1 MRFYEDL
8 KAYYFSKNPETDA
21 EERSLIME
29 QGREYVKEFVGDIFR
44 PEDTAGASIKKYLP
58 IALFGIVVILLIIFS
73 INKMVPALIF
83 TFGGLFIL
91 FGIAFFIPG
100 KKSEHPELPDTA
112 KIPKAIPGAAAIAF
126 GLGVIVPAAAAPTF
140 GYAKSLVAG
149 GATWFVLGGLFFIVY
164 SIIGFVRFSKASKNT
179 VQGKCIGYIKMV
191 EGSNSSNS
199 NSNINHNRYYITG
212 APVFEYSING
222 VTYQAFQENNMR
234 TGKLTPYVGDVVE
247 LGVHPD
253 DPYAVFYHRNTGAKI
268 FAIVLSL
275 VVLAAGIVLFC
286 LVPTVNDNGGFV
298 VNTMGGQTML
308 AKAKFDDKT
317 IAKYITGDYTIE
329 YVTVTA
335 AYDLDGSPVVEL
347 SNGKG
352 LILKEDEKDK
362 YPVGTNVYI
371 VKPVDGSAGLNFR
384 AEEWEYSGT
393 HEVIGLPSN

>member
-29 QGREYVKEFVGDIFR
+29 QSREYVKEFVGDIFK

-58 IALFGIVVILLIIFS
+58 IALFGIAVVLLIIFS
-73 INKMVPALIF
+73 INKMVPALLF
-83 TFGGLFIL
+83 TFGGVFIL
-91 FGIAFFIPG
+91 FGIAFFLPG
-100 KKSEHPELPDTA
+100 KKAQHPELPDTA

-126 GLGVIVPAAAAPTF
+126 GLGVIVPAAAAPTV
-140 GYAKSLVAG
+140 GYAKSMVAG
-149 GATWFVLGGLFFIVY
+149 GATWFLLGGLFFIVY
-164 SIIGFVRFSKASKNT
+164 TVIEFVRFSKASKNT

-191 EGSNSSNS
+191 ERSQNGNVHRQNF
-199 NSNINHNRYYITG
+199 YITG
-212 APVFEYSING
+212 APVFEYTLNG

-234 TGKLTPYVGDVVE
+234 TGKLTPYVGDIVE

-268 FAIVLSL
+268 FAIALSVL
-275 VVLAAGIVLFC
+275 VLAAGIFLAC
-286 LVPTVNDNGGFV
+286 MVPTVNDNGGFV

-317 IAKYITGDYTIE
+317 IAKYLNTDYTIE

-352 LILKEDEKDK
+352 LILKADEKDK
-362 YPVGTNVYI
+362 YPVGTAVYV

-384 AEEWEYSGT
+384 AEEWEYAGS
-393 HEVIGLPSN
+393 HEVIGLP

>member
-29 QGREYVKEFVGDIFR
+29 QSREYVKEFVGDIFK

-58 IALFGIVVILLIIFS
+58 IALFGIAVVLLIIFS
-73 INKMVPALIF
+73 INKMVPALLF
-83 TFGGLFIL
+83 TFGGVFIL
-91 FGIAFFIPG
+91 FGIAFFLPG
-100 KKSEHPELPDTA
+100 KKAQHPELPDTA

-126 GLGVIVPAAAAPTF
+126 GLGVIVPAAAAPTV
-140 GYAKSLVAG
+140 GYAKSFVAG
-149 GATWFVLGGLFFIVY
+149 GATWFLLGGLFFIVY
-164 SIIGFVRFSKASKNT
+164 TVIEFVRFSKASKNT

-191 EGSNSSNS
+191 EGSNNSNS
-199 NSNINHNRYYITG
+199 NSNIHHNRYYITG
-212 APVFEYSING
+212 APVFEYTLNG

-234 TGKLTPYVGDVVE
+234 TGKLTPDLGDIVE
-247 LGVHPD
+247 LGIHPD

-268 FAIVLSL
+268 FAIALSVL
-275 VVLAAGIVLFC
+275 VLAAGIFLAC
-286 LVPTVNDNGGFV
+286 MVPTVNDNGGFV

-317 IAKYITGDYTIE
+317 IAKYLNTDYTIE

-352 LILKEDEKDK
+352 LILKADEKDK
-362 YPVGTNVYI
+362 YPVGTAVYV

-384 AEEWEYSGT
+384 AEEWEYAGS
-393 HEVIGLPSN
+393 HEVIGLP

>member
-1 MRFYEDL
+1 
-8 KAYYFSKNPETDA
+8 
-21 EERSLIME
+21 
-29 QGREYVKEFVGDIFR
+29 
-44 PEDTAGASIKKYLP
+44 
-58 IALFGIVVILLIIFS
+58 
-73 INKMVPALIF
+73 
-83 TFGGLFIL
+83 
-91 FGIAFFIPG
+91 
-100 KKSEHPELPDTA
+100 
-112 KIPKAIPGAAAIAF
+112 
-126 GLGVIVPAAAAPTF
+126 
-140 GYAKSLVAG
+140 
-149 GATWFVLGGLFFIVY
+149 
-164 SIIGFVRFSKASKNT
+164 
-179 VQGKCIGYIKMV
+179 MV
-191 EGSNSSNS
+191 EGSNNS
-199 NSNINHNRYYITG
+199 NSNIHNNRYYITG

-275 VVLAAGIVLFC
+275 IVLAAGIVLFC

-335 AYDLDGSPVVEL
+335 AYDRDGSPVVEL

-362 YPVGTNVYI
+362 YPVGTNVYV
-371 VKPVDGSAGLNFR
+371 VKPVDGSAGLNFI

-393 HEVIGLPSN
+393 HEVKGLPSN

>member
-8 KAYYFSKNPETDA
+8 RAYYFSKNPETDA
-21 EERSLIME
+21 EERSLIIE
-29 QGREYVKEFVGDIFR
+29 QSKEYVKEYVGNVLG
-44 PEDTAGASIKKYLP
+44 PEETLGGNVKKYLP
-58 IALFGIVVILLIIFS
+58 IALFGIAVILLIIFS
-73 INKMVPALIF
+73 VNKMVPALLF
-83 TFGGLFIL
+83 TFGGVFIL

-100 KKSEHPELPDTA
+100 KKVEHPELPDTT
-112 KIPKAIPGAAAIAF
+112 KIPRAIPGAAAIAF
-126 GLGVIVPAAAAPTF
+126 GLAVIVPAAAAPTV
-140 GYAKSLVAG
+140 GYAKSMVAG

-191 EGSNSSNS
+191 EGSNND
-199 NSNINHNRYYITG
+199 NVHRHNYYITG

-234 TGKLTPYVGDVVE
+234 TGKLTPYVGDIVE

-352 LILKEDEKDK
+352 LKLKEDERDK
-362 YPVGTNVYI
+362 YPVGAAVYV
-371 VKPVDGSAGLNFR
+371 VKPVDGSAGINFR
-384 AEEWEYSGT
+384 AEEWEYAGT
-393 HEVIGLPSN
+393 HEVTGLP

>member
-8 KAYYFSKNPETDA
+8 RAYYFSKNPETDA
-21 EERSLIME
+21 EERSLIIE
-29 QGREYVKEFVGDIFR
+29 QSKEYVKEYVGNVLG
-44 PEDTAGASIKKYLP
+44 PEETLGGNVKKYLP
-58 IALFGIVVILLIIFS
+58 IALFGIAVILLIIFS
-73 INKMVPALIF
+73 INKMVSALLF
-83 TFGGLFIL
+83 TFGGVFIL

-100 KKSEHPELPDTA
+100 KKVEHPELPDTA

-126 GLGVIVPAAAAPTF
+126 GLAVIVPAAAAPAF
-140 GYAKSLVAG
+140 GYSKSLVAG

-191 EGSNSSNS
+191 EGSNNGSVRHHS
-199 NSNINHNRYYITG
+199 YYITG

-234 TGKLTPYVGDVVE
+234 TGKLTPYVGDIVE

-352 LILKEDEKDK
+352 LKLKEDERDK
-362 YPVGTNVYI
+362 YPVGAAVYV

-384 AEEWEYSGT
+384 AEEWEYAGS
-393 HEVIGLPSN
+393 HEVTGLP

>member
-29 QGREYVKEFVGDIFR
+29 QSREYVKEFVGDIFK

-58 IALFGIVVILLIIFS
+58 IALFGIAVVLLIIFS
-73 INKMVPALIF
+73 INKMVPALLF
-83 TFGGLFIL
+83 TFGGVFIL
-91 FGIAFFIPG
+91 FGIAFFLPG
-100 KKSEHPELPDTA
+100 KKAQHPELPDTA

-126 GLGVIVPAAAAPTF
+126 GLGVIVPAAAAPTV
-140 GYAKSLVAG
+140 GYAKSFVAG
-149 GATWFVLGGLFFIVY
+149 GATWFLLGGLFFIVY
-164 SIIGFVRFSKASKNT
+164 TVIEFVRFSKASKNT

-191 EGSNSSNS
+191 EGSNNSNS
-199 NSNINHNRYYITG
+199 NSNIHHNRYYITG
-212 APVFEYSING
+212 APVFEYTLNG

-234 TGKLTPYVGDVVE
+234 TGKLTPYVGDIVE

-268 FAIVLSL
+268 FAIALSVL
-275 VVLAAGIVLFC
+275 VLAAGIFLAC
-286 LVPTVNDNGGFV
+286 MVPTVNDNDGFV

-317 IAKYITGDYTIE
+317 IAKYLNTDYTIE

-347 SNGKG
+347 SNDKG
-352 LILKEDEKDK
+352 LILKADEKDK
-362 YPVGTNVYI
+362 YPVGTAVYV

-384 AEEWEYSGT
+384 AEEWEYAGS
-393 HEVIGLPSN
+393 HEVIGLP

>member
-8 KAYYFSKNPETDA
+8 RAYYFSKNPETDA
-21 EERSLIME
+21 EERSLIIE
-29 QGREYVKEFVGDIFR
+29 QSKAYVKEYVGNVLG
-44 PEDTAGASIKKYLP
+44 PEETLGGNVKKYLP
-58 IALFGIVVILLIIFS
+58 IALFGIAVILLIIFS
-73 INKMVPALIF
+73 VNKMVPALLF
-83 TFGGLFIL
+83 TFGGVFIL

-100 KKSEHPELPDTA
+100 KKVEQPELPDTA
-112 KIPKAIPGAAAIAF
+112 KIPKAIPGAAVIAF
-126 GLGVIVPAAAAPTF
+126 GLAVIVPAAAAPAF
-140 GYAKSLVAG
+140 GYSKSLAAG

-164 SIIGFVRFSKASKNT
+164 SIIGFVRFSKASKNM

-191 EGSNSSNS
+191 EGSNNGNVHHNS
-199 NSNINHNRYYITG
+199 YYITG

-234 TGKLTPYVGDVVE
+234 TGKLTPYVGDIVE

-268 FAIVLSL
+268 FAIALSVL
-275 VVLAAGIVLFC
+275 VLAAGVFLFC
-286 LVPTVNDNGGFV
+286 MVPMVNDNGGFA
-298 VNTMGGQTML
+298 VNTMGGRTML

-335 AYDLDGSPVVEL
+335 AYDLEGSPVVEL

-352 LILKEDEKDK
+352 LKLKEDEREK
-362 YPVGTNVYI
+362 YPVGAAVYV
-371 VKPVDGSAGLNFR
+371 VKPADGSAGLNFR
-384 AEEWEYSGT
+384 AEEWEYAGT
-393 HEVIGLPSN
+393 HEVTGLP